1 MLNPQ
6 KIGYKPKEVEPYKDA
21 TVINIF
27 CEGDKRESDYFTY
40 FNELSRKL
48 IIQIIKP
55 DCDSS
60 PEKLKYKCEEII
72 KNDKN
77 SKFDE
82 IWFVID
88 KDSWEIKS
96 IKSLKNY
103 CNQNKNFNMVV
114 SNPCFEVWLY
124 YHFYNTKPI
133 ESIDNWKNFLHEKI
147 KGGFDSN
154 IHPMFIKNAIIFAKE
169 NFSGTQEFPEEAS
182 TSLYILGEKIYNLLS
197 DYLDR
202 EMELN
207 KNHLKIKEFI

>member
-6 KIGYKPKEVEPYKDA
+6 KIGYKSKEVETYKDA

-27 CEGDKRESDYFTY
+27 CEGDKRERDYFS
-40 FNELSRKL
+40 FFKFSPKL
-48 IIQIIKP
+48 KIKVIKP
-55 DCDSS
+55 NCASS

-82 IWFVID
+82 IWFVFD
-88 KDSWEIKS
+88 KDSWTIKS
-96 IKSLKNY
+96 IKSLKKY
-103 CNQNKNFNMVV
+103 CSKNSHINMVV

-124 YHFYNTKPI
+124 YHFYKTKPI
-133 ESIDNWKNFLHEKI
+133 ESIDNWKNFLHKKI

-154 IHPMFIKNAIIFAKE
+154 IHPLLIKNAKIFAKK

-182 TSLYILGEKIYNLLS
+182 TSLYKLGEKIYERLGV
-197 DYLDR
+197 YLDR

>member
-21 TVINIF
+21 TVIKIF

-40 FNELSRKL
+40 FNKLSPKL
-48 IIQIIKP
+48 IIQLIKP

-60 PEKLKYKCEEII
+60 PEQLKYKCEEII

-124 YHFYNTKPI
+124 YHFYKTKPI

-154 IHPMFIKNAIIFAKE
+154 IHPMFIKNAIFFAKK

-182 TSLYILGEKIYNLLS
+182 TSLYILGEKIYKRLV
-197 DYLDR
+197 YLDR